1 MMWIR
6 GAALIALALTT
17 GCTMV
22 PPMAQRASA
31 EPPASPPGDPWLPP
45 APAHAASSPAWQA
58 RPVIADAVEVAAT
71 TYIVRQG
78 DTLRLIAERTGAGRE
93 AIALPN
99 NLAPPYAVRPGQR
112 LFIPGGRYHTVHEG
126 ETGIAIARAYAVRWS
141 RIISANALSEPYV
154 LRTGLRL
161 LIPAVDDRSE
171 AGGERI
177 QVDLDDIVT
186 GTRPALAFDRA
197 DPAAALRRS
206 AAPSSEMAPS
216 LRPPES
222 LQWPLDGRVVTR
234 FGPGRSGERSTG
246 IKIATPIGTPVR
258 AAADGVV
265 AYVGRDVP
273 SLGGLVI
280 LRHGGTWTSVYG
292 HAGQLLVRP
301 GQTVRQGEMIALSGN
316 SGRAD
321 QPELH
326 FELRDG
332 RSPVDPLTRLPRR

>member
-1 MMWIR
+1 MWIR

-31 EPPASPPGDPWLPP
+31 EPPSAPYRDTWSPPASAHVAPP
-45 APAHAASSPAWQA
+45 TAWQA
-58 RPVIADAVEVAAT
+58 RPVLADAIEVAAT

-78 DTLRLIAERTGAGRE
+78 DTLRLIAERTGAGSE
-93 AIALPN
+93 AIARPN
-99 NLAPPYAVRPGQR
+99 NLAPPYSVRPGQR

-141 RIISANALSEPYV
+141 RIIAANALSEPYV

-171 AGGERI
+171 SGGDRV

-186 GTRPALAFDRA
+186 GTRPALALADRA
-197 DPAAALRRS
+197 EPAAAPHRS
-206 AAPSSEMAPS
+206 GALPGEMPSS
-216 LRPPES
+216 LRPPAS
-222 LQWPLDGRVVTR
+222 LQWPLKGMVVTR

-246 IKIATPIGTPVR
+246 IKIATPIGTPVM

-321 QPELH
+321 RPELH

-332 RSPVDPLTRLPRR
+332 RSPVDPLTRLPHR